1 MLERIMK
8 RLNNDYGYGQTAKK
22 SYTES
27 YDYEQYLKVKD
38 PIIEYHYTSVQVPR
52 QSERVPTVVY
62 TTYKEDHLTPE
73 FMVLYDYFHPFAM
86 MKICGNTCIDFGLMQ
101 AARHIEIYFDKKS
114 IVFEKLSLKKA
125 LFLAHWVAYTNKARV
140 IFSTYSNKVSTINIF
155 YNSESRSFEYK
166 YNCEL
171 DIES

>member
-38 PIIEYHYTSVQVPR
+38 PIIEYHYISTQVPR
-52 QSERVPTVVY
+52 QSEKVPTIVY
-62 TTYKEDHLTPE
+62 TTYKEDHITPE
-73 FMVLYDYFHPFAM
+73 FMVLYERFHTDAM
-86 MKICGNTCIDFGLMQ
+86 RKLCGGTCIDFGLILP
-101 AARHIEIYFDKKS
+101 ARHIEIYFDKKS

-125 LFLAHWVAYTNKARV
+125 LFLAHWVAYINKTRV
-140 IFSTYSNKVSTINIF
+140 MISTYSNEVFSTNII
-155 YNSESRSFEYK
+155 YNNDSKTFEYK

-171 DIES
+171 DTDS